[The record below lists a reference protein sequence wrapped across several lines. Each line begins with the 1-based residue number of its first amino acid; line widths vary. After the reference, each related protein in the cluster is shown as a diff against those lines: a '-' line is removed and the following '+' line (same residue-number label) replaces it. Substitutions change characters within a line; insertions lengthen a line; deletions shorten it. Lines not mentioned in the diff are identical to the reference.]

1 MPLTSRKRLEAV
13 SHILNVFDLEKDYKT
28 KRNRERLAKI
38 LDLVTGNS
46 VLEVGCATGYILNYV
61 ASKKN
66 IQESVGV
73 DLNDGR
79 LWVAKKKYPNSKF
92 YKADLLSL
100 PFSDKS
106 FDTVLL
112 PEILEHISQP
122 KKALDEAIRIAK
134 REVIITLPNASKE
147 NYDKSLV
154 EISEHKWYPTEEKV
168 KSLLG
173 NKKHEVHFTS
183 NQDFMIIKIFV

>member
-1 MPLTSRKRLEAV
+1 V